1 MANLQLMLGC
11 NDYDRCRALI
21 DGRVKPEGIDL
32 AITLLKPRELFPR
45 VLDHQAFDVAEL
57 SLGSY
62 ASLVARDASPFVAIP
77 VPLSKFFRHSCIYIR
92 TGAGIE
98 RPQDLKGMRV
108 GTTQYGATA
117 IVTIKGMLEDEYGVK
132 PQDLR
137 WFVGGLNAPTEAP
150 LIPFD
155 LPADVDLEFLGSG
168 RTLEGMLQRAELD
181 ALFSIYLSKL
191 FLEGSSRI
199 ARLFPNF
206 RQVEQDYFRRTRIFP
221 IMLTLVIRKNVYRDS
236 P

>member
-117 IVTIKGMLEDEYGVK
+117 IVTIKGMLG
-132 PQDLR
+132 
-137 WFVGGLNAPTEAP
+137 
-150 LIPFD
+150 
-155 LPADVDLEFLGSG
+155 
-168 RTLEGMLQRAELD
+168 
-181 ALFSIYLSKL
+181 
-191 FLEGSSRI
+191 
-199 ARLFPNF
+199 
-206 RQVEQDYFRRTRIFP
+206 
-221 IMLTLVIRKNVYRDS
+221 
-236 P
+236 